1 MLFLEKKKKNWREK
15 IGVKNP
21 VGKESGEMTQKGGP
35 IGPDLPGTALIEAG

>member
-1 MLFLEKKKKNWREK
+1 MLFLGGEKKDWREK

-21 VGKESGEMTQKGGP
+21 VRKEPGEMTQKGGP